1 MWNRYSLR
9 RRSRRSRPEYRFE
22 RAITF
27 DSTVGSPSNFYWSFR
42 KPFSF
47 LVNVEMLLGESEVS
61 SLGTIVPV
69 RKGHNF

>member
-1 MWNRYSLR
+1 VR
-9 RRSRRSRPEYRFE
+9 RRSRRFRLEDWFE
-22 RAITF
+22 RDITF
-27 DSTVGSPSNFYWSFR
+27 DPTVGSPSNFYRSFR

-69 RKGHNF
+69 RQGHNF